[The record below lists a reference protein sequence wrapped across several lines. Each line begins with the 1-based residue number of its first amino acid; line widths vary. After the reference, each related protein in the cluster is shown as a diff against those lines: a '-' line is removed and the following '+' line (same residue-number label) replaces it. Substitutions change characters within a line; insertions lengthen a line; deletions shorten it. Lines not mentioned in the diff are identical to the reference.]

1 MSAMI
6 NQIQRFNHH
15 LFSPL
20 SVQCRRMLF
29 SSQVELVEEW
39 GSRMLQKRIETKDII
54 TASPLNLLANTLNE
68 KALSFTGDDLPKKG
82 TMVPATY
89 HHIYFPPRTREKE
102 LAKDG
107 YETHF
112 HPPSPPFN
120 QRMWAGAELIFD
132 NENPLCVHDQ
142 AKMITKI
149 NRIEQ
154 KKGGRLGD
162 SVMVW
167 LDKDIYNKKG
177 WSMREQR
184 CLIYAST
191 NENDSVESSSVQ
203 QRSIKMNKKPDFSTM
218 IRPTSILLFRYSAL
232 TFNSHMI
239 HYDQDY
245 ARNIENHPN
254 CLVQGPLSSTLLIT
268 LLRNHL
274 YTQESKQDLIL
285 TSFQY
290 RCLIPLYVNQPFTLC
305 GRKLNTNG
313 KSFELWI
320 NDYQG
325 NLAVKGSA
333 ILA

>member
-1 MSAMI
+1 
-6 NQIQRFNHH
+6 
-15 LFSPL
+15 
-20 SVQCRRMLF
+20 MLY
-29 SSQVELVEEW
+29 SSQVDSMNEW
-39 GSRMLQKRIETKDII
+39 QSRTLQEHTETKDII

-68 KALSFTGDDLPKKG
+68 KSLSFTGDTLPKRG

-89 HHIYFPPRTREKE
+89 HHVYFPPRTRENE
-102 LAKDG
+102 LASDG
-107 YETHF
+107 YETQF

-132 NENPLCVHDQ
+132 NENPLRVQDQ
-142 AKMITKI
+142 AKMITKV

-191 NENDSVESSSVQ
+191 NKNDPVESTSV
-203 QRSIKMNKKPDFSTM
+203 QRSIKMKKKPEFSTV
-218 IRPTSILLFRYSAL
+218 IQPTSILLFRYSAL

-245 ARNIENHPN
+245 ARNIENHPS
-254 CLVQGPLSSTLLIT
+254 CLVHGPLSSTLLVT

-274 YTQESKQDLIL
+274 YAQESKQDLIL
-285 TSFQY
+285 KSFQY
-290 RCLIPLYVNQPFTLC
+290 RCLAPLYVNQPLTLC

-313 KSFELWI
+313 KIFELWI